1 METLPTAVDKQQ
13 LVSSFLEIALGQT
26 PETAT
31 QFLQATGWKLEEALQ
46 LFYVGNDGG
55 GLATSSSPLPTGGS
69 PSEQENVMTS
79 GSLVQGALEDEV
91 RPPLPVKRDT
101 LYGDTPFFRHQP
113 SAMVAFRNFDEESK
127 RSAVWESNESSA
139 STANGSRD
147 NLASL
152 YSPPFALMY
161 QGSFDQ
167 AKIEASL
174 QGKWLLI
181 NLQSNEEFSSHMLN
195 RDTWSNEAVAQ
206 TIRTNFI
213 FWQVYYDTSEGK
225 KVCTYYNLI
234 TLPAVLVI
242 DPITGQ
248 KMHAWSGMVHP
259 ERLLEDLLPFLDKG
273 PKEHHIFLPQKRP
286 RVAHDSAANNILD
299 KEAVEDDVEVLQAIA
314 ASMEDAKSPPRPP
327 VTDDDPE
334 PEKDG
339 ETSSNGNLIYPP
351 LPEEPKGSKE
361 LCRVGIRLPDGC
373 RIQRKFLRTD
383 SIKLL
388 WSFCSSKLEDGQK
401 RPFHFTQAIP
411 GASKSL
417 EYASNLTFEEAGLSN
432 SMITL
437 VWD

>member
-1 METLPTAVDKQQ
+1 METLPTAADKQQ

-46 LFYVGNDGG
+46 LFYVGNEGG
-55 GLATSSSPLPTGGS
+55 GLATSSFPPPPTGS
-69 PSEQENVMTS
+69 PSEQENVMSS

-101 LYGDTPFFRHQP
+101 LYGDTPLFRHQS

-248 KMHAWSGMVHP
+248 KNARMEWYGTSRAFAGG
-259 ERLLEDLLPFLDKG
+259 F
-273 PKEHHIFLPQKRP
+273 
-286 RVAHDSAANNILD
+286 
-299 KEAVEDDVEVLQAIA
+299 
-314 ASMEDAKSPPRPP
+314 ASISRQRSQGASYFSSS
-327 VTDDDPE
+327 
-334 PEKDG
+334 
-339 ETSSNGNLIYPP
+339 ETS
-351 LPEEPKGSKE
+351 
-361 LCRVGIRLPDGC
+361 
-373 RIQRKFLRTD
+373 
-383 SIKLL
+383 
-388 WSFCSSKLEDGQK
+388 
-401 RPFHFTQAIP
+401 
-411 GASKSL
+411 KSCP
-417 EYASNLTFEEAGLSN
+417 
-432 SMITL
+432 
-437 VWD
+437 